1 MLKTKTFNYRDR
13 VLDFGFVELEPKA
26 SSINVESIIN
36 SVKESL
42 IVVDTKGLLML
53 DFLKRAE
60 IFLNQNQHQSID
72 NSSCLYFEK
81 QNPNI
86 NSKVVIPFNI
96 FSENSNI
103 PKTMENSVL
112 SGKVSKEYT
121 LRKPCSL
128 EDIRNILKKNKISQN
143 IIEKVK
149 DSSTDLDK
157 QNVGYFVVK
166 VKGTRQIKKE
176 NTCH

>member
-60 IFLNQNQHQSID
+60 IFLNQND
-72 NSSCLYFEK
+72 
-81 QNPNI
+81 
-86 NSKVVIPFNI
+86 KVLVGLTSDKII
-96 FSENSNI
+96 AE
-103 PKTMENSVL
+103 
-112 SGKVSKEYT
+112 
-121 LRKPCSL
+121 
-128 EDIRNILKKNKISQN
+128 LKKNGVSN
-143 IIEKVK
+143 GFFR
-149 DSSTDLDK
+149 STDEQFETGIVIVDKKDAFLALD
-157 QNVGYFVVK
+157 VDHIVVVLELK
-166 VKGTRQIKKE
+166 VI
-176 NTCH
+176 